1 MGILTD
7 TDQSVQRSCAGS
19 GRKAFVASIYRDG
32 QG

>member
-7 TDQSVQRSCAGS
+7 TDQSVQRSR
-19 GRKAFVASIYRDG
+19 GRKALVASIYRDG